1 MIGNRARLAIPRDD
15 LIPLR
20 VLCKRA
26 WMRSPGDS
34 QTQYGDS

>member
-15 LIPLR
+15 VIPL
-20 VLCKRA
+20 VKRA